1 MKYPDITIGLHVHK
15 DNQET
20 TKLKSDDYML
30 FDLKGKS
37 IISLTGLRKEL
48 QKYAIVINDEPLNQ
62 AI

>member
-1 MKYPDITIGLHVHK
+1 MKYPDVTIGLHVHK
-15 DNQET
+15 DNQE